1 MLAITGKGTCMRVLL
16 IDDHSLFRRGL
27 RLMLREL
34 MPELDV
40 SEVSSAE
47 AALALADE
55 SFDLL
60 MLDLNM
66 PGVHGLDAL
75 AALKQAFV
83 GSIVVVLSGEDNP
96 ALIRDTIA
104 AGAAGFIPKS
114 AEPEV
119 MHSALRLVLAKG
131 IYLPPQALSATTAV
145 EQGPQLKGLSPR
157 QLDVLRRAL
166 TGVPNK
172 LIARELGI
180 SEGTV
185 KSHLSAVFRVMNVRN
200 RTEAVYSAARSG
212 LQL

>member
-1 MLAITGKGTCMRVLL
+1 MRVLL
-16 IDDHSLFRRGL
+16 IDDHSLFRRGM

-40 SEVSSAE
+40 SDADGVEQ
-47 AALALADE
+47 ALTLAGE
-55 SFDLL
+55 SFELL
-60 MLDLNM
+60 LLDLNM
-66 PGVHGLDAL
+66 PGVNGLDAL
-75 AALKQAFV
+75 ASVKHAFPD
-83 GSIVVVLSGEDNP
+83 SIVVGISGEDS
-96 ALIRDTIA
+96 ASLIRDAIA

-119 MHSALRLVLAKG
+119 MHGALRLVLARG
-131 IYLPPQALSATTAV
+131 VYLPPEALGTAADPEPV
-145 EQGPQLKGLSPR
+145 LQGLSPR

-166 TGVPNK
+166 KGVPNK

-200 RTEAVYSAARSG
+200 RTEALYSAARYG
-212 LQL
+212 LKL